1 MPGKDS
7 SQESRYRKTRIGQ
20 LRRCIRDRK
29 HRTEQSEHD
38 CKYRKGGDINA
49 GDENARAGQR
59 GKDRWDRTAVT

>member
-20 LRRCIRDRK
+20 LRRCIPDRK
-29 HRTEQSEHD
+29 HRIEQSEHD
-38 CKYRKGGDINA
+38 CKHSKSGDINA

-59 GKDRWDRTAVT
+59 GKDRRDRTAVA